1 MENSKAVILFD
12 GECNF
17 CNNAVN
23 FIIARD
29 DKDYFRFAP
38 RQSEIGQRLE
48 REYKLEDVESVI
60 LIEDDKAFIYST
72 AALKIAQNLN
82 GAWKFFAYFLIVPD
96 FIRDFFYKLFARYRH
111 VLFGKRDECAIPTP
125 QLKAKYLT

>member
-23 FIIARD
+23 FIIAHD

-48 REYKLEDVESVI
+48 REYKLENIESVI

-72 AALKIAQNLN
+72 AALKIAKNLN
-82 GAWKFFAYFLIVPD
+82 GAWKFFGYFLIVPD
-96 FIRDFFYKLFARYRH
+96 FIRDFFYQLFARYRH
-111 VLFGKRDECAIPTP
+111 LIFGKRDACAMPTP
-125 QLKAKYLT
+125 QLKARYLS